1 MNPPRLNPLA
11 TALASAGL
19 ACMLFVGH
27 VEAATR
33 TKAKAADTDPTLVE
47 LAKKIDALVAQN
59 KALADKVAKLEAAQA
74 AQSTQVTQQAAQVQQ
89 QGAQIQAQA
98 AAVQQDQA
106 QVKQDAQAV
115 QATQQAVAANT
126 ASSQRAGWAGNTTV
140 SAYGEIG
147 YSRPTKD
154 VSASNTDVQRAVIG
168 MQHRFDDRTKM
179 VAEWEWEH
187 AITSSDD
194 SGESEVEQLWVEREF
209 DNGVRGRAGL
219 FLMPVG
225 LLNQNHEP
233 TAYYGT
239 YRPDVDTKIIPST
252 WREVGLGANGDLGN
266 GLNWDVALTTAPN
279 LSHWDASSTEGRD
292 RGPLQA
298 IHGEGQ
304 FAAART
310 FGTVAALNWRGVPGL
325 WVGGSAVYDN
335 IGQSQPGFAGDGA
348 KMLMIEGHARY
359 QIGSLDLAGE
369 AIRGTIT
376 GANALNE
383 SFAASAIPD
392 PTLVPHLFY
401 GGYVQAA
408 YTVLQVA
415 DYKLTPFA
423 RYEILNTAAGFG
435 SLPVSAGGV
444 KQPDEKIFTVGANLL
459 IGEGLVLKADYRG
472 YRQHKLPDTD
482 EHFTL
487 GNSLNLG
494 VGFAF

>member
-1 MNPPRLNPLA
+1 MTAPRLKPLA

-19 ACMLFVGH
+19 VALLLAGGNAT
-27 VEAATR
+27 AATKAR
-33 TKAKAADTDPTLVE
+33 TATEEASLAE

-59 KALADKVAKLEAAQA
+59 QALAAKVAKLEAAQA
-74 AQSTQVTQQAAQVQQ
+74 AQTTQAAQQATVVQQ

-98 AAVQQDQA
+98 TAVQQDAA
-106 QVKQDAQAV
+106 QVKADAATV
-115 QATQQAVAANT
+115 AATQQAIAANT
-126 ASSQRAGWAGNTTV
+126 AATQRAGWAANTTV
-140 SAYGEIG
+140 SSYGEIG

-194 SGESEVEQLWVEREF
+194 SGESEVEQLWVERQF

-233 TAYYGT
+233 TAYYGV
-239 YRPDVDTKIIPST
+239 YRPDTDTKIIPST

-266 GLNWDVALTTAPN
+266 GINWDLAVTTAPN
-279 LSHWDASSTEGRD
+279 LANWDAGSTEARD
-292 RGPLQA
+292 RGPLQS

-310 FGTVAALNWRGVPGL
+310 FGTVAAVNWRGVPGL
-325 WVGGSAVYDN
+325 WLGGSAVFDN
-335 IGQSQPGFAGDGA
+335 IGQSQAGFAGNGA
-348 KMLMIEGHARY
+348 KMLMLEGHARY
-359 QIGSLDLAGE
+359 QVGGLDLAAE
-369 AIRGTIT
+369 AVRGTIT
-376 GANALNE
+376 GSTRLNQQFATGDFE
-383 SFAASAIPD
+383 S

-408 YTVLQVA
+408 YKLVQSG
-415 DYKLTPFA
+415 DYTLTPFA
-423 RYEILNTAAGFG
+423 RYELLNTAAGFG
-435 SLPVSAGGV
+435 SLPASAGGV
-444 KQPDEKIFTVGANLL
+444 KQPTEKILTVGASLF
-459 IGEGLVLKADYRG
+459 IGEGIVLKADYRD

>member
-1 MNPPRLNPLA
+1 MTAHRLPPLA

-19 ACMLFVGH
+19 VALLLAGGNAAAAPPKKTTSE
-27 VEAATR
+27 EAAL
-33 TKAKAADTDPTLVE
+33 AE
-47 LAKKIDALVAQN
+47 LTKKIDALTAQN
-59 KALADKVAKLEAAQA
+59 QALAAKVAKLEAAQV
-74 AQSTQVTQQAAQVQQ
+74 AQTAQAAQQATVVQQ

-98 AAVQQDQA
+98 AAVQQDA
-106 QVKQDAQAV
+106 TQVKADAATV
-115 QATQQAVAANT
+115 AATQQAIAANT
-126 ASSQRAGWAGNTTV
+126 AATQRAGWAANTTV
-140 SAYGEIG
+140 SSYGEIG
-147 YSRPTKD
+147 YSRPTKE

-168 MQHRFDDRTKM
+168 MQHRFDDKTKM

-187 AITSSDD
+187 AITSADD

-209 DNGVRGRAGL
+209 DNGVKGRAGL

-233 TAYYGT
+233 TAYYGV
-239 YRPDVDTKIIPST
+239 YRPDTDTKIIPST

-266 GLNWDVALTTAPN
+266 GVNWDFAVTTAPN
-279 LSHWDASSTEGRD
+279 LANWDAGSTEARD
-292 RGPLQA
+292 RGPLQS

-310 FGTVAALNWRGVPGL
+310 FGTVAAVNWRGVPGL
-325 WVGGSAVYDN
+325 WLGGSAVYDN
-335 IGQSQPGFAGDGA
+335 IGQSQSGFAGNGA
-348 KMLMIEGHARY
+348 KLLMLEGHARY
-359 QIGSLDLAGE
+359 QIGGLDLAAE

-376 GANALNE
+376 GATRFNE
-383 SFAASAIPD
+383 QLATGDFES

-408 YTVLQVA
+408 YKLYQSG
-415 DYKLTPFA
+415 DYTFTPFA

-435 SLPVSAGGV
+435 SLPASAGGV
-444 KQPDEKIFTVGANLL
+444 KQPDEKILTMGASLF
-459 IGEGLVLKADYRG
+459 IGEGIVLKADYRD